1 MADQETV
8 SAIEL
13 LRGELQQGKR
23 TRSPLAQW
31 MFRHHA
37 EFTTLLLEAG
47 VDWARLAIG
56 FARLGLTDADG
67 KPPRAGTVKITW
79 RRVQS
84 ALERE
89 GVIARRRRRR
99 ASGAAATAASALAP
113 APIREPPEAEPPAG
127 PPQGAAPASRFKPVR
142 RRAPEPARPVSPQ
155 EAAEMAD
162 LRVRVFGTKEG

>member
-1 MADQETV
+1 
-8 SAIEL
+8 
-13 LRGELQQGKR
+13 
-23 TRSPLAQW
+23 

-47 VDWARLAIG
+47 VDWQRLAIG
-56 FARLGLTDADG
+56 FARLGLTDAGG

-89 GVIARRRRRR
+89 GVIVRRRRR
-99 ASGAAATAASALAP
+99 ASGAAATVPSAPTPALAL
-113 APIREPPEAEPPAG
+113 IREPPEALSSAG
-127 PPQGAAPASRFKPVR
+127 PPQGAAPASRFRPVR
-142 RRAPEPARPVSPQ
+142 RRAPEAPRPVSPQ

-162 LRVRVFGTKEG
+162 LRVRVFGTREG